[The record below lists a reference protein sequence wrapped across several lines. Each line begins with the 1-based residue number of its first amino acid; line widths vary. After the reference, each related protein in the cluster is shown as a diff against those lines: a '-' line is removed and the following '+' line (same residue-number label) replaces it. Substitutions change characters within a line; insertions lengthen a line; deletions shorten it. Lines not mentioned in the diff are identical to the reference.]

1 MAKSKKRRAQPRI
14 QPKPAATTALPTL
27 TETAPT
33 NIQIPNADSFFTSP
47 LLRRACYFALC
58 VLLLLGIGFR
68 FVGLNWDDG
77 YHLHPDERFLTMTV
91 PALGWPGSW
100 SAWFDTA
107 HSPLNPF
114 NLPNM
119 GLFVYGQ
126 FPLIFAKFIA
136 GRLNR
141 DDYDGMLVLGRFLS
155 ACFDSGTV
163 ILVWLIARRWLGQMW
178 GAVAGILIAF
188 TALHVQHAHF
198 YVVDTFATFWLVFAF
213 WAALHWRDGAQVL
226 ATRRANIW
234 AIICG
239 IGWGLA
245 LACKISTILFAP
257 ILPLFL
263 LSSGVD
269 IRQSRARWLLCSGA
283 LLVLIATVFA
293 FRVAHPMA
301 FRGESAWWSLGG
313 FLDLRLANAP
323 ANFWK
328 SLAQQRE
335 ITLGLNDVPWNLQWF
350 GRRDYWW
357 PLRNLLVW
365 GVGWQLMLPAMLSIP
380 LLFLARKFP
389 VLAARSYRY
398 EIALAALWVTIV
410 FLYHAGQFSKF
421 TRYYL
426 LMTPFV
432 ALLGAWC
439 AQQLWNWSRAQA
451 LAGDSCTFHSHPGPP
466 SQAGANSPRSVTCAE
481 RGALSR
487 LRGRAGVGAESVK
500 SPNQLTSIGTIP
512 QVLAAL
518 LFAAMLGGTV
528 LWGAAVSSIYT
539 RPNTRVA
546 ASQWM
551 EAQPD
556 GTRWA
561 NETVWDDALPLGDK
575 ARFLMLDLKLLDS
588 DSMEKR
594 QHLLDTLDQTQY
606 VVISSPRMWAS
617 LPRIGPRYPLT
628 LRYYQALFGGELGF
642 VPVKQWASYP
652 RLNLFGITL
661 DLPDDNSEEALT
673 VYDHP
678 RVVLFQKTPA
688 WSKERAAE
696 LLDVNLLQNFN
707 DAPLKDLKAQ
717 GVTVAENALPQ
728 LPMYP
733 DVK

>member
-14 QPKPAATTALPTL
+14 HLPIPTELPTAPE
-27 TETAPT
+27 TEIIATEIIATEIIATEIIATEIIATESAP
-33 NIQIPNADSFFTSP
+33 SFFSAP
-47 LLRRACYFALC
+47 LLRHACVF
-58 VLLLLGIGFR
+58 VLTILFLLGIGFR

-91 PALGWPGSW
+91 PALQWPSGW

-136 GRLNR
+136 TRLDR
-141 DDYDGMLVLGRFLS
+141 DNYDGMLLLGRFLS

-163 ILVWLIARRWLGQMW
+163 ILVWLIARRWLGALW
-178 GAVAGILIAF
+178 GLVAGILIAF
-188 TALHVQHAHF
+188 TALHLQHAHF
-198 YVVDTFATFWLVFAF
+198 YVVDTFATFWLVLAF

-226 ATRRANIW
+226 AARRANIW

-269 IRQSRARWLLCSGA
+269 IRQSRARWLLLSGTM
-283 LLVLIATVFA
+283 LVLIATVFS
-293 FRVAHPMA
+293 FRSFHPIA
-301 FRGESAWWSLGG
+301 FRGESTWWSLGG
-313 FLDLRLANAP
+313 FFDLRLANAP

-328 SLAQQRE
+328 SLAQQRD

-350 GRRDYWW
+350 GRRDYLW

-365 GVGWQLMLPAMLSIP
+365 AVGWQLMLPAIFAIP
-380 LLFLARKFP
+380 LLVLSRKFP
-389 VLAARSYRY
+389 ALTTRAYRY

-410 FLYHAGQFSKF
+410 FVYHAGQFSKF

-426 LMTPFV
+426 LMTPFI

-439 AQQLWNWSRAQA
+439 AQQLWQFAKTR
-451 LAGDSCTFHSHPGPP
+451 
-466 SQAGANSPRSVTCAE
+466 SQSW
-481 RGALSR
+481 L
-487 LRGRAGVGAESVK
+487 
-500 SPNQLTSIGTIP
+500 

-518 LFAAMLGGTV
+518 IFGAMLGGTV
-528 LWGAAVSSIYT
+528 LWGAAVTSIYQ

-556 GTRWA
+556 GTPWA

-575 ARFLMLDLKLLDS
+575 SRFVMLDLKLLDS
-588 DSMEKR
+588 DSLDKR
-594 QHLLDTLDQTQY
+594 QQLLDTLDQTEY
-606 VVISSPRMWAS
+606 IVISSPRMWAS

-628 LRYYQALFGGELGF
+628 TRYYSALFGGELGF
-642 VPVKQWASYP
+642 VPIRQWSSYP
-652 RLNLFGITL
+652 RLNLFGHAL

-688 WSKERAAE
+688 WSKAHAAQI
-696 LLDVNLLQNFN
+696 LDPSLLQGFS
-707 DAPLKDLKAQ
+707 DVPLKDLKAQ
-717 GVTVAENALPQ
+717 GVGVDEQTLPQ

>member
-1 MAKSKKRRAQPRI
+1 MAKSKYKKKRRAQACY
-14 QPKPAATTALPTL
+14 QQNSKPEIEPATT
-27 TETAPT
+27 ENQTAE
-33 NIQIPNADSFFTSP
+33 IAEKLGFFTSP

-77 YHLHPDERFLTMTV
+77 YHLHPDERFFTMTV
-91 PALGWPGSW
+91 PALGWPDNW
-100 SAWFDTA
+100 SAWFDSA
-107 HSPLNPF
+107 RSPLNPF

-136 GRLNR
+136 GKLDR
-141 DDYDGMLVLGRFLS
+141 DNYEGMLLLGRFLS
-155 ACFDSGTV
+155 AAFDSGTV
-163 ILVWLIARRWLGQMW
+163 VLVWLIARRWLGVLW

-188 TALHVQHAHF
+188 TALHLQHAHF
-198 YVVDTFATFWLVFAF
+198 YVVDTFAAFWLVFAF

-226 ATRRANIW
+226 ATRRASVW
-234 AIICG
+234 ALVCG

-263 LSSGVD
+263 LNSGVD
-269 IRQSRARWLLCSGA
+269 IRLSRTRWLLVSGA
-283 LLVLIATVFA
+283 ILVLIATVFA
-293 FRVAHPMA
+293 FRVFHPMA
-301 FRGESAWWSLGG
+301 FRGENAWWSLGG
-313 FLDLRLANAP
+313 LLDLRPANAP
-323 ANFWK
+323 ANFWA
-328 SLAQQRE
+328 SLAQQRD

-350 GRRDYWW
+350 GRSDYLW

-365 GVGWQLMLPAMLSIP
+365 AVGWQLMLPAIVAIP
-380 LLFLARKFP
+380 GLFLTRKVPILVARP
-389 VLAARSYRY
+389 YRY
-398 EIALAALWVTIV
+398 EIAIAALWVALI
-410 FLYHAGQFSKF
+410 FGYHAGQFSKF

-439 AQQLWNWSRAQA
+439 AQQLWQWSRTRSQNA
-451 LAGDSCTFHSHPGPP
+451 L
-466 SQAGANSPRSVTCAE
+466 
-481 RGALSR
+481 
-487 LRGRAGVGAESVK
+487 
-500 SPNQLTSIGTIP
+500 

-518 LFAAMLGGTV
+518 VFGAMLGGTV
-528 LWGAAVSSIYT
+528 LWGAAVSSIYR
-539 RPNTRVA
+539 RPHTRVA
-546 ASQWM
+546 ASKWM
-551 EAQPD
+551 EAQPR

-561 NETVWDDALPLGDK
+561 NETVWDDALPLSDK
-575 ARFLMLDLKLLDS
+575 APFVMLDLKLLDS
-588 DSMEKR
+588 DSMNKR
-594 QHLLDTLDQTQY
+594 QYLLDTLDQTEY
-606 VVISSPRMWAS
+606 IVISSPRMWAS

-628 LRYYQALFGGELGF
+628 KRYYSALFGGELGF

-652 RLNLFGITL
+652 RLNLFGWTL

-688 WSKERAAE
+688 WSKERAAQI
-696 LLDVNLLQNFN
+696 LDPSLLQNFS
-707 DAPLKDLKAQ
+707 DVPLRELKAQ
-717 GVTVAENALPQ
+717 GVRVDENALPQ

-733 DVK
+733 DVH